1 MERRG
6 IMQQV
11 RELLSQGKD
20 SREVIQL
27 GYAPGTVYKVQRQ
40 LRDGRGQSLSLGRPR
55 EGTPGE
61 LPLLQGHLSAF
72 PGEEDGMGSPVDFS
86 S

>member
-1 MERRG
+1 MENRG

-11 RELLSQGKD
+11 RELLSQGKA

-40 LRDGRGQSLSLGRPR
+40 VRDGRVPGVQSHSLEIPR

-61 LPLLQGHLSAF
+61 SPLLQGHLAWSYL
-72 PGEEDGMGSPVDFS
+72 
-86 S
+86 